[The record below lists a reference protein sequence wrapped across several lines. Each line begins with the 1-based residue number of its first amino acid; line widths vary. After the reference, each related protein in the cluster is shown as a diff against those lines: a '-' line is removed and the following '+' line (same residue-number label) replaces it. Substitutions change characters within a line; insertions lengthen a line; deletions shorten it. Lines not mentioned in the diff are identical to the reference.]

1 MRQGRLVT
9 SVAGRPSALF
19 CVSEQDQAMFIIGII
34 LVIVGLVLAIPILW
48 IIGAVLAAVGLTLEL
63 RYRGAPAAAPRRRWY

>member
-1 MRQGRLVT
+1 
-9 SVAGRPSALF
+9 
-19 CVSEQDQAMFIIGII
+19 MFIIGII